1 MKDEE
6 PNPPAIVG
14 ADHAL
19 ALLVPAINP
28 PKRGFEG
35 VPVVLL
41 DSSFLVS
48 GRDEVNEPK
57 ILVALSDTVFAAL
70 EAASFT
76 ASRGVA
82 ASTSV
87 GPADPV
93 FASSGLIVV
102 VDSSTA
108 TGASLLT
115 PDIVVVVMMMT
126 LD

>member
-1 MKDEE
+1 M
-6 PNPPAIVG
+6 
-14 ADHAL
+14 
-19 ALLVPAINP
+19 
-28 PKRGFEG
+28 
-35 VPVVLL
+35 LL

-87 GPADPV
+87 GPTDPV
-93 FASSGLIVV
+93 FASSGLIGVGKGV
-102 VDSSTA
+102 GSSTV

-115 PDIVVVVMMMT
+115 PDIVVVGMMMT